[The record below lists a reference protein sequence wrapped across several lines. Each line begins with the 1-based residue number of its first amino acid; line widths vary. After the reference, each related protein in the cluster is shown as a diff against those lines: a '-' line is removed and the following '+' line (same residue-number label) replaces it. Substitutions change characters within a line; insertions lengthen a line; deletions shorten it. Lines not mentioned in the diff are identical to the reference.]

1 LVDASRELERDTVL
15 ERFTEKARRLLM
27 FARYE
32 ARQLG
37 DNSIAGEH
45 LLLALLREP
54 EIEALAATRDVSLAN
69 IRDEIA
75 HGNRRLAD
83 PDPDDDGL
91 GEEAR
96 RILRFAGDEADAA
109 AERLVDARHVLF
121 AILRDGR
128 SLAASLLTAHGITLG
143 FARRESQTPLVQ
155 RAPGVYI
162 APTELRSD
170 EARETGSDEAW
181 ALEGFTVTQ
190 ALSRAGARGLLPF
203 PESRIAL
210 PSSVDARARYDFVLV
225 LTPGKHDDRG
235 ELMLR
240 GIERHFGMA
249 VEVAKKVTDV
259 YVLTAVAGAHASLK
273 RSAEEGGG
281 GMSHF
286 SVQFSMADPDGMPP
300 TLEAFQARF
309 PTPASWR
316 EAMAAAAIESV
327 SLSNGS
333 MEFFCHTLEEA
344 LGRPVVDETGLDGG
358 YDIELSG
365 ERGELIDRL
374 RRELGLVLTPDRRPV
389 AWLNVGASG

>member
-1 LVDASRELERDTVL
+1 MLERY
-15 ERFTEKARRLLM
+15 TEKARRLLT

-32 ARQLG
+32 ARQRG
-37 DNSIAGEH
+37 DKSIAGEH
-45 LLLALLREP
+45 LLLALLRER
-54 EIEALAATRDVSLAN
+54 EIEALAATRNVSLAN

-75 HGNRRLAD
+75 RGNRRLAD
-83 PDPDDDGL
+83 SGPDEEGL

-96 RILRFAGDEADAA
+96 RILQFAGDEADAA
-109 AERLVDARHVLF
+109 AEPLIDPRHILF

-128 SLAASLLTAHGITLG
+128 SLAASILAAHGITLDL
-143 FARRESQTPLVQ
+143 ARTESRTPLAQ

-170 EARETGSDEAW
+170 AARETGSDDSW

-190 ALSRAGARGLLPF
+190 ALSRAAARGLLPF
-203 PESRIAL
+203 PESRIDL
-210 PSSVDARARYDFVLV
+210 PSSVDARRRYDFVLV

-235 ELMLR
+235 ALMLR

-249 VEVAKKVTDV
+249 VEVAEKVTDV
-259 YVLTAVAGAHASLK
+259 YVLTAADGAHAALK
-273 RSAEEGGG
+273 RSAEAGGG

-286 SVQFSMADPDGMPP
+286 SVQFSIADPDGMPP

-309 PTPASWR
+309 PTPESWR
-316 EAMAAAAIESV
+316 EAMAGAAIESV

-344 LGRPVVDETGLDGG
+344 LGRPVVDETRLDGG

-365 ERGELIDRL
+365 ERGELIERL
-374 RRELGLVLTPDRRPV
+374 RRELGLVLTADRRPV
-389 AWLNVGASG
+389 AWLKVGAPG

>member
-1 LVDASRELERDTVL
+1 
-15 ERFTEKARRLLM
+15 M

-37 DNSIAGEH
+37 DRSIAGEH

-54 EIEALAATRDVSLAN
+54 EMGPLAARRNVSLAA
-69 IRDEIA
+69 IRDDIA
-75 HGNRRLAD
+75 HRDGRLTD
-83 PDPDDDGL
+83 SDPDDEGL

-96 RILRFAGDEADAA
+96 RILRLAGEEADAA
-109 AERLVDARHVLF
+109 AEPLIDLRHILF
-121 AILRDGR
+121 AMLRDGR
-128 SLAASLLTAHGITLG
+128 SLAASILTAHGITLDL
-143 FARRESQTPLVQ
+143 ARSESRTPVVR

-162 APTELRSD
+162 TPTALRSD
-170 EARETGSDEAW
+170 EARETGSNDDW
-181 ALEGFTVTQ
+181 ALEGFTLTQ
-190 ALSRAGARGLLPF
+190 ALSRAAARGVLPF
-203 PESRIAL
+203 SESRIDL
-210 PSSVDARARYDFVLV
+210 PSSVDARGRYDFVLV
-225 LTPGKHDDRG
+225 LTPGRHDDRG

-249 VEVAKKVTDV
+249 VEGVEKVTEV
-259 YVLTAVAGAHASLK
+259 YVLTAVDGAHASLK

-286 SVQFSMADPDGMPP
+286 SVQFSMADPGEMPP
-300 TLEAFQARF
+300 TLEALQARF
-309 PTPASWR
+309 PTPESWR
-316 EAMAAAAIESV
+316 EAMAGAAIENVSV
-327 SLSNGS
+327 SNGS
-333 MEFFCHTLEEA
+333 MEFFCHTLEQA

-389 AWLNVGASG
+389 AWLHVRASG

>member
-1 LVDASRELERDTVL
+1 VL
-15 ERFTEKARRLLM
+15 ERYTEKARRLLT

-32 ARQLG
+32 ARQRG
-37 DNSIAGEH
+37 DKSIAGEH

-54 EIEALAATRDVSLAN
+54 EIEALAATRNVSLAN

-83 PDPDDDGL
+83 SGPDDEGF

-96 RILRFAGDEADAA
+96 RILQFAGDEADAA
-109 AERLVDARHVLF
+109 AEPLIDPRHILF

-128 SLAASLLTAHGITLG
+128 SHAASILAAHGITLDL
-143 FARRESQTPLVQ
+143 ARTESRTPLVQ

-170 EARETGSDEAW
+170 GARETGSDEAW

-190 ALSRAGARGLLPF
+190 ALSRAAARGLLPF
-203 PESRIAL
+203 PESRIDL
-210 PSSVDARARYDFVLV
+210 PSSVDARRRYDFVLV
-225 LTPGKHDDRG
+225 LTPGKHGDRG

-249 VEVAKKVTDV
+249 VEVAEKVTDV
-259 YVLTAVAGAHASLK
+259 YVLTAADGAHASLK
-273 RSAEEGGG
+273 RSAEAGGG

-286 SVQFSMADPDGMPP
+286 SVQFSIADPDGMPP

-309 PTPASWR
+309 PTPESWR
-316 EAMAAAAIESV
+316 EAMAGAAIESV

-365 ERGELIDRL
+365 VPGELIERL
-374 RRELGLVLTPDRRPV
+374 RRELGLVLTADRGPV
-389 AWLNVGASG
+389 AWLNVRASA

>member
-1 LVDASRELERDTVL
+1 VL
-15 ERFTEKARRLLM
+15 ERYSEKARRLLM

-37 DNSIAGEH
+37 DTSIAGEH

-54 EIEALAATRDVSLAN
+54 EIEALAATHNVSLPN

-91 GEEAR
+91 GEEGR
-96 RILRFAGDEADAA
+96 RILQVAGDEADAA
-109 AERLVDARHVLF
+109 AERLVDARHILF

-128 SLAASLLTAHGITLG
+128 ALAASILTAHGITLDL
-143 FARRESQTPLVQ
+143 ARRESQTPLA
-155 RAPGVYI
+155 RHAPGVYI
-162 APTELRSD
+162 APTALRSD

-190 ALSRAGARGLLPF
+190 ALSRAAARELLPF
-203 PESRIAL
+203 PESRIDL
-210 PSSVDARARYDFVLV
+210 PSSVDARGRYDFVLV

-235 ELMLR
+235 ELMVR
-240 GIERHFGMA
+240 GIERHFSMA
-249 VEVAKKVTDV
+249 VEVADKVTDV
-259 YVLTAVAGAHASLK
+259 YVLTALDGPHAALK
-273 RSAEEGGG
+273 RSTEEDGG
-281 GMSHF
+281 GMSHV

-300 TLEAFQARF
+300 TLDALQARF
-309 PTPASWR
+309 PTPESWR
-316 EAMAAAAIESV
+316 EAMAGAAIENVSV
-327 SLSNGS
+327 SNGS
-333 MEFFCHTLEEA
+333 MAFFCHTLEQA

-374 RRELGLVLTPDRRPV
+374 RRDLGLVLTPERRAVP
-389 AWLNVGASG
+389 WLHVRPSA

>member
-1 LVDASRELERDTVL
+1 VL
-15 ERFTEKARRLLM
+15 ERYTEKARRLLT

-32 ARQLG
+32 ARQRG
-37 DNSIAGEH
+37 DKSIAGEH
-45 LLLALLREP
+45 LLLALLRER
-54 EIEALAATRDVSLAN
+54 EIEALAATRNVSLAT

-96 RILRFAGDEADAA
+96 RILQFAGDEADAA
-109 AERLVDARHVLF
+109 AERLVDARHILF

-128 SLAASLLTAHGITLG
+128 SLAASILAAHGITLDL
-143 FARRESQTPLVQ
+143 ARTESRTPLAQ

-170 EARETGSDEAW
+170 AARETGSDDSW

-190 ALSRAGARGLLPF
+190 ALSRAAARGLLPF
-203 PESRIAL
+203 PESRIDL
-210 PSSVDARARYDFVLV
+210 PSSVDARRRYDFVLV
-225 LTPGKHDDRG
+225 LTPGQDGDRG

-249 VEVAKKVTDV
+249 VEVAEKVTDV
-259 YVLTAVAGAHASLK
+259 YVLTALDGAHASLK
-273 RSAEEGGG
+273 RSAEAGGG

-286 SVQFSMADPDGMPP
+286 SVQFSIADPDGMPP

-309 PTPASWR
+309 PTPESWR
-316 EAMAAAAIESV
+316 EAMAGAAIESV

-344 LGRPVVDETGLDGG
+344 LGRPVVDETRLDGG

-365 ERGELIDRL
+365 ERGELIERL
-374 RRELGLVLTPDRRPV
+374 RRELGLVLTADRRPV
-389 AWLNVGASG
+389 AWLKVGAPG